1 MFATPMIIFDNV
13 VFDLQKSGG
22 ISVVWYELIKRIL
35 ENSSS
40 GIAFV
45 DNCNTI
51 NKYRK
56 DLNIAGSTISGR
68 DTLIPISRYMPVRI
82 KADEPFI
89 FHSSYYRYCKS
100 SYAKNITTVHDFTYE
115 YFRKGLKKKIHCWQK
130 YNAIRHSDYVVCI
143 SENTKKDLLK
153 FLPEVDE
160 SKIRVIYNGVSEDY
174 YVIDCG
180 AERAN
185 LPFAKGSYLVFV
197 GNRVDEYKNFSLLKR
212 CIASSEYN
220 LVIVGSKLSEE
231 EKIDLEKYLPEN
243 RYKCM
248 GFLPNAELNVIYNN
262 AAALV
267 YPSSYEGFGIPI
279 VEAQRA
285 GCPVIAY
292 NASSIPEVIGD
303 TPLLMN
309 ELTDEELLKKIE
321 LLSDEKLMKEVRSAG
336 LENSKRFSWDI
347 MYQNYL
353 ELYKEAL
360 G

>member
-1 MFATPMIIFDNV
+1 MILFDNV

-22 ISVVWYELIKRIL
+22 ISVVWYELVRRFL
-35 ENSSS
+35 ENNTLDVSF
-40 GIAFV
+40 I
-45 DNCNTI
+45 DNGNTT

-56 DLNIAGSTISGR
+56 DLNIAVSAISGR
-68 DTLIPISRYMPVRI
+68 DMYIPISRYLPVRI
-82 KADEPFI
+82 NASEPFI

-100 SYAKNITTVHDFTYE
+100 SYAKSITTVHDFTYE
-115 YFRKGLKKKIHCWQK
+115 YFRNGFKKRLHCWQK

-153 FLPEVDE
+153 FLPDVDE

-174 YVIDCG
+174 DVIDEDT
-180 AERAN
+180 ERKE
-185 LPFAKGSYLVFV
+185 LPFEKGKYLVFV

-212 CIASSEYN
+212 CVSSSKYN

-231 EKIDLEKYLPEN
+231 EKIELEKYLPKD

-248 GFLPNAELNVIYNN
+248 GFLPNEELNVIYNY

-267 YPSSYEGFGIPI
+267 YPSSYEGFGIPV

-309 ELTDEELLKKIE
+309 ELTDEEFLKKIE

>member
-1 MFATPMIIFDNV
+1 MILFDNV

-22 ISVVWYELIKRIL
+22 ISVVWYELVRRFL
-35 ENSSS
+35 ENNTLDVSF
-40 GIAFV
+40 I
-45 DNCNTI
+45 DNGNTT

-56 DLNIAGSTISGR
+56 DLNIAVSAISGQ
-68 DTLIPISRYMPVRI
+68 DMYIPISRYLPVRI
-82 KADEPFI
+82 NASEPFI

-100 SYAKNITTVHDFTYE
+100 SYAKSITTVHDFTYE
-115 YFRKGLKKKIHCWQK
+115 YFRNGFKKRLHCWQK

-153 FLPEVDE
+153 FLPDVDE

-174 YVIDCG
+174 YVIDEDT
-180 AERAN
+180 ERKK
-185 LPFAKGSYLVFV
+185 LPFEKGKYLVFV

-212 CIASSEYN
+212 CVSSSKYS

-248 GFLPNAELNVIYNN
+248 GFLPNEELNVIYNN

-336 LENSKRFSWDI
+336 LENSKRFSWDK
-347 MYQNYL
+347 MYQDYL

>member
-1 MFATPMIIFDNV
+1 MYKLLLDNI

-22 ISVVWYELIKRIL
+22 ISVVWYELLCRMLGENGVNMFFIDN
-35 ENSSS
+35 NSSS
-40 GIAFV
+40 NGYRSKIH
-45 DNCNTI
+45 I
-51 NKYRK
+51 NGDSIVK
-56 DLNIAGSTISGR
+56 R
-68 DTLIPISRYMPVRI
+68 DFFIPISRYLPI
-82 KADEPFI
+82 WFHEKASFI

-100 SYAKNITTVHDFTYE
+100 PYAKNITTVHDFTYE
-115 YFRKGLKKKIHCWQK
+115 YYVKGLKKKLHCWQK
-130 YNAIRHSDYVVCI
+130 YNAIRHSDYIVCI
-143 SENTKKDLLK
+143 SQNTKNDLLK

-231 EKIDLEKYLPEN
+231 EKIDLEKHLPEN

-248 GFLPNAELNVIYNN
+248 GFLPNEELNVIYNN

-336 LENSKRFSWDI
+336 LENSKRFSWDK
-347 MYQNYL
+347 MYQDYL

>member
-1 MFATPMIIFDNV
+1 MILFDNV

-22 ISVVWYELIKRIL
+22 ISVVWYELVRRFL
-35 ENSSS
+35 ENNTLDVSF
-40 GIAFV
+40 I
-45 DNCNTI
+45 DNGNTT

-56 DLNIAGSTISGR
+56 DLNIAVSAISGQ
-68 DTLIPISRYMPVRI
+68 DMYIPISRYLPVRI
-82 KADEPFI
+82 NASEPFI

-100 SYAKNITTVHDFTYE
+100 SYAKSITTVHDFTYE
-115 YFRKGLKKKIHCWQK
+115 YFRNGFKKRLHCWQK

-153 FLPEVDE
+153 FLPDVDE

-174 YVIDCG
+174 YVIDEDT
-180 AERAN
+180 ERKK
-185 LPFAKGSYLVFV
+185 LPFEKGKYLVFV

-212 CIASSEYN
+212 CVSSSKYS

-231 EKIDLEKYLPEN
+231 EKIELEKYLPKD

-248 GFLPNAELNVIYNN
+248 GFLPNEELNVIYNY

-267 YPSSYEGFGIPI
+267 YPSSYEGFGIPV

-309 ELTDEELLKKIE
+309 ELTDEEFFKKIE